1 MPDHPDTIE
10 SIQNFEV
17 NGEPWSWQ
25 PGLQVAHVLGNM
37 NMPANS
43 VATALNGHF
52 VPRDQREQTPLKP
65 GDALTIFKA
74 IVGG

>member
-1 MPDHPDTIE
+1 MSE
-10 SIQNFEV
+10 SATVLV

-25 PGLQVAHVLGNM
+25 PGLQVAQVLDAM
-37 NMPANS
+37 DTPANS

-52 VPRDQREQTPLKP
+52 VPRPLREQTPLNP